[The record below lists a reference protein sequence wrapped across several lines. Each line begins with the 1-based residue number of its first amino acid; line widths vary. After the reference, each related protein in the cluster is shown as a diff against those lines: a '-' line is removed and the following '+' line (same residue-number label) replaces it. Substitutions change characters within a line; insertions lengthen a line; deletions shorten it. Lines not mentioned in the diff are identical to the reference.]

1 MKKAKVSI
9 ACVGLNVVDC
19 YEHQGSA
26 YPGGN
31 EYNVS
36 IFASRLGAQT
46 SFIGCFGPDFYSG
59 ANYAFAL
66 EAGVD
71 LSHCRFYHERCG
83 MAVATLKD
91 GDRVFAGGNRGGVTA
106 RHPIEL
112 TELDLAFL
120 QAHDITVSDR
130 YSRMNAREFEKMHQ
144 NGVKLAYDF
153 GDEELDELALKILPF
168 CTYAFFSCSQRSEQ
182 QIGQLVQ
189 TAFAQGC
196 RYVLATLG
204 ERGVR
209 AYVQNAEDPF
219 FCAAPKI
226 QVLDTMGA
234 GDSFL
239 AAFLV
244 EAAVRCGLKPCTK
257 DDWMACLWAGT
268 RFASENCTYYGSI
281 GRGLPYPVGGADKE
295 VERY

>member
-1 MKKAKVSI
+1 M
-9 ACVGLNVVDC
+9 
-19 YEHQGSA
+19 
-26 YPGGN
+26 
-31 EYNVS
+31 
-36 IFASRLGAQT
+36 
-46 SFIGCFGPDFYSG
+46 
-59 ANYAFAL
+59 
-66 EAGVD
+66 
-71 LSHCRFYHERCG
+71 
-83 MAVATLKD
+83 
-91 GDRVFAGGNRGGVTA
+91 FAGGNRGGVTA

-189 TAFAQGC
+189 TAFLAGC

-257 DDWMACLWAGT
+257 DDWMTCLWAGT

>member
-1 MKKAKVSI
+1 MKENRPRI

-19 YEHQGSA
+19 YEHQGRA

-36 IFASRLGAQT
+36 IFAARLGAQT

-71 LSHCRFYHERCG
+71 LSHCRFYPERCG

-120 QAHDITVSDR
+120 RAHDITVSDR
-130 YSRMNAREFEKMHQ
+130 YSRMPAREFEKMHQ
-144 NGVKLAYDF
+144 NGVSLAYDF
-153 GDEELDELALKILPF
+153 GDEKIDGLAQEVLPF
-168 CTYAFFSCSQRSEQ
+168 CTYAFFSCSQRGERE
-182 QIGQLVQ
+182 IEQLVQ
-189 TAFAQGC
+189 TAFSAGC

-204 ERGVR
+204 ERGAR
-209 AYVQNAEDPF
+209 AYVKAAGRPL
-219 FCAAPKI
+219 FCAAPKL
-226 QVLDTMGA
+226 QALDTMGA

-239 AAFLV
+239 SAFLV
-244 EAAVRCGLKPCTK
+244 EAATRCGLEPHTES
-257 DDWMACLWAGT
+257 DWTACLEAGT
-268 RFASENCTYYGSI
+268 QFASKNCMYYGSI
-281 GRGLPYPVGGADKE
+281 GRGLPYPVGGAEKE